1 VTAPEGDAGTG
12 ATALQDADESGRHAA
27 PAADGGAGDPDVVG
41 EPLPE
46 LAEAGERG
54 RLTIA
59 EKVVERVAGYTVTQV
74 DGVSAAPRR
83 LLGMTVGEARADS
96 EASVSA
102 QVGGSVGTVRATI
115 AIAWPHP
122 VRVVADRLRAAIR
135 DDVARMTDGRVAQVD
150 RDVVSFAAATSRTR
164 RVR

>member
-1 VTAPEGDAGTG
+1 MTAPAS
-12 ATALQDADESGRHAA
+12 DAD
-27 PAADGGAGDPDVVG
+27 PAHDD

-46 LAEAGERG
+46 LPEAGERG

-59 EKVVERVAGYTVTQV
+59 EKVVERVAGYAVTQV

-83 LLGMTVGEARADS
+83 LLGVTVGDARPDT

-102 QVGGSVGTVRATI
+102 QVDGSVGTVRATV
-115 AIAWPHP
+115 AIAWPNP

-135 DDVARMTDGRVAQVD
+135 DDVALMTDVRVAQVD
-150 RDVVSFAAATSRTR
+150 VDIVSFAAATAPTR

>member
-1 VTAPEGDAGTG
+1 MTA
-12 ATALQDADESGRHAA
+12 
-27 PAADGGAGDPDVVG
+27 AADDA

-46 LAEAGERG
+46 LPEAGERG

-59 EKVVERVAGYTVTQV
+59 EKVVERVAGYAVTQV

-83 LLGMTVGEARADS
+83 LLGVTVGEARADT
-96 EASVSA
+96 EASVTA
-102 QVGGSVGTVRATI
+102 QVDGSVGTVRATV
-115 AIAWPHP
+115 AIAWPNP

-135 DDVARMTDGRVAQVD
+135 DDVALMTDVRVAQVD
-150 RDVVSFAAATSRTR
+150 LDVVSYAAATPPRR